1 MLLQLQSIRPS
12 MNTTRQ
18 MFDCSYLCRH
28 YKYIDSA
35 LAVLGNLIIHY
46 TKTITACQ
54 FIGA

>member
-12 MNTTRQ
+12 MNTRQ

-35 LAVLGNLIIHY
+35 LAVLDNLIIHY